1 VSRSIAGCCNAK
13 YRGETEK
20 TIVFF
25 GEGLKKIAHRIF
37 VCRIY
42 PLTLRTLPYFIC
54 DEQREKTIPNFV
66 TAVGIIPSP
75 LCFTTQN
82 IGEKQRSGSDDE
94 RG

>member
-1 VSRSIAGCCNAK
+1 M
-13 YRGETEK
+13 RG
-20 TIVFF
+20 V
-25 GEGLKKIAHRIF
+25 KKIAHRIF

-54 DEQREKTIPNFV
+54 DKQREKTIPNFV
-66 TAVGIIPSP
+66 ATAVGIIPSP
-75 LCFTTQN
+75 LCFATQN